1 MAIKKSQLYAK
12 LWAACD
18 ELRGGMDASQY
29 KDYVLVVLFIK
40 YLSDTKKSGD
50 DSLFIDLPEGCSFDD
65 LVQLKGS
72 KDIGEKVNVILG
84 RIAEANGQEGVV
96 NNADFADET
105 KLGKDKDLVASM
117 PLWPV

>member
-1 MAIKKSQLYAK
+1 MAIKKAQLYAK

-40 YLSDTKKSGD
+40 YLSDKKKSGD

-65 LVQLKGS
+65 LDFSNNRAADDDL
-72 KDIGEKVNVILG
+72 IGDAYDRLLPSVERFLRNHLPALLTPFS
-84 RIAEANGQEGVV
+84 R
-96 NNADFADET
+96 
-105 KLGKDKDLVASM
+105 
-117 PLWPV
+117 